1 MASNTRVV
9 TSAEVSL
16 HGDNI
21 PLYEENGLLGIT
33 DGVSVAFSVEINR
46 LKEVV
51 SVTAKY
57 GAETVRVTPKQF
69 ATI

>member
-21 PLYEENGLLGIT
+21 PLYEEIGLLGIA
-33 DGVSVAFSVEINR
+33 DGVSVAFLVEINR
-46 LKEVV
+46 SKRR
-51 SVTAKY
+51 SC
-57 GAETVRVTPKQF
+57 P
-69 ATI
+69 